1 MAVELLTLW
10 LESVVALSSLRTN
23 CVGEPWALVAA
34 MFTVTVPLTVMP
46 LAGLVIAAVKDGD
59 PPTLTVTVG
68 GLTLLSPRL
77 SRTVSEAVYVPGFAN
92 VTAPGVGTLLFA
104 GEPPGKIH
112 W

>member
-1 MAVELLTLW
+1 
-10 LESVVALSSLRTN
+10 
-23 CVGEPWALVAA
+23 